1 MKKAIITMQE
11 VRVMKKAMSI
21 VFLGVFML
29 LLAENAVSAG
39 RKDAKVVF
47 GATGLQEDQFTR
59 VLINGYRDKARELG
73 IDILVSNSNQSIE
86 KETESINNFIQAGAK
101 AIIIEPCNPDASVAM
116 AKQANDRGIPVF
128 ACAIPINADFVFA
141 SSINDNHDLGFTTG
155 TEAVGFLD
163 KQFGRNK
170 TIKAALLGF
179 DAQDPYGSSGRI
191 DGFKDAVKDFKIDY
205 VARGDAFLP
214 DRAIAVATDILT
226 ANPDLNIFYC
236 ASEVTV
242 LGAVTAIKSSG
253 RAGKVFVF
261 GVDCSVQIADMLL
274 ANDNICQAVTAQDP
288 YLQGQYAVQTMYD
301 YIVNGKRPAEKHKKV
316 DGTLV
321 TRRDP
326 ATVKAFADNWRA
338 RSGE

>member
-1 MKKAIITMQE
+1 MK
-11 VRVMKKAMSI
+11 RVMCI

-29 LLAENAVSAG
+29 MHMENATGAG
-39 RKDAKVVF
+39 QRDSKIVF

-59 VLINGYRDKARELG
+59 VLINGYTAKAKELG
-73 IDILVSNSNQSIE
+73 IEILVSNSQQSIE
-86 KETESINNFIQAGAK
+86 KEAESINNFIQAGAK
-101 AIIIEPCNPDASVAM
+101 AIIIEPCNPDASVSM

-128 ACAIPINADFVFA
+128 ACAIPINADFVIA
-141 SSINDNHDLGFTTG
+141 SSINDNHDLGFSTG
-155 TEAVGFLD
+155 TEAIGFLEKQYGRD
-163 KQFGRNK
+163 KV
-170 TIKAALLGF
+170 IKCALLGF

-191 DGFKDAVKDFKIDY
+191 DGFRDAVKDFKIDY

-226 ANPDLNIFYC
+226 ANPDLDIFYC
-236 ASEVTV
+236 ASEITV

-261 GVDCSVQIADMLL
+261 GVDCSVQLADMLL
-274 ANDNICQAVTAQDP
+274 ADDNVLQAVTAQDP

-301 YIVNGKRPAEKHKKV
+301 YVVNGKQPVERHKKV

-326 ATVKAFADNWRA
+326 NGVRSFANNWRA

>member
-1 MKKAIITMQE
+1 MKKAIIIFQE
-11 VRVMKKAMSI
+11 DRVMKKVMCI

-29 LLAENAVSAG
+29 VHMENAASAG
-39 RKDAKVVF
+39 RKDERIVF

-59 VLINGYRDKARELG
+59 VLQNGYRDKAKELG
-73 IDILVSNSNQSIE
+73 IEILVSNSQQSIE
-86 KETESINNFIQAGAK
+86 KEAESINNFIQAGAK
-101 AIIIEPCNPDASVAM
+101 AVIIEPCNPDASVAM
-116 AKQANDRGIPVF
+116 AKQASDRGIPVF
-128 ACAIPINADFVFA
+128 ACAIPINADFVIA
-141 SSINDNHDLGFTTG
+141 SSLNDNHDLGFSTG
-155 TEAVGFLD
+155 MEAVGFLD
-163 KQFGRNK
+163 QQFGRSR

-179 DAQDPYGSSGRI
+179 DAQDPYGSGGRI
-191 DGFKDAVKDFKIDY
+191 DGFRDAVKDFTIDY

-226 ANPDLNIFYC
+226 ANPDLDIFYC
-236 ASEVTV
+236 ASEITV

-274 ANDNICQAVTAQDP
+274 ADDNVCQAVTAQDP

-301 YIVNGKRPAEKHKKV
+301 YVINGKAPSEKHRKV

-326 ATVKAFADNWRA
+326 DGVRAFANNWRS